1 MATSDRDRALREA
14 FRFDAGDLAANRA
27 GRISPRQDAL
37 LGAGRRGMLL
47 SLAVFAA
54 VMVGSVGL
62 VAFFD
67 RQLADA
73 GRPGRHRG
81 GSRRRSGRH
90 RRRLPPEPALPVGR
104 RLPEAERGP
113 GSGRGRVGLRE
124 RLPGAVRADVAAP
137 ARSGRPL
144 GRSSRVRSTA
154 STTWRDPWRTCCP
167 RNHSPA
173 GRRPGGPAA
182 ETATDAAEHETA
194 SAQIG
199 IVRRGYVIVVLIGL
213 LALGIPLA
221 GFFVRDLPGPP
232 APLRVDR
239 APRRWRVGFVWFAIS
254 WLDPGKRRRS

>member
-14 FRFDAGDLAANRA
+14 FRFDASDLAANRA

-67 RQLADA
+67 RQLQTPGGQSGIAVAA
-73 GRPGRHRG
+73 GLALVVIVAGYLQSRRYLSAA
-81 GSRRRSGRH
+81 GSRSLRAAQGPAEVVADSENDCRMRFGRAS
-90 RRRLPPEPALPVGR
+90 L
-104 RLPEAERGP
+104 
-113 GSGRGRVGLRE
+113 
-124 RLPGAVRADVAAP
+124 RLPGAAAVEAFEPGQEYRVYYLAGPVAHVLSAESLS
-137 ARSGRPL
+137 RGT
-144 GRSSRVRSTA
+144 SSR
-154 STTWRDPWRTCCP
+154 
-167 RNHSPA
+167 
-173 GRRPGGPAA
+173 GPAA

-221 GFFVRDLPGPP
+221 GFFVRDLPGR
-232 APLRVDR
+232 LRPF
-239 APRRWRVGFVWFAIS
+239 AWIGLLAAAVGFVWFAIS
-254 WLDPGKRRRS
+254 WLDPGKHRSS

>member
-14 FRFDAGDLAANRA
+14 FRFDASDLVANRA

-67 RQLADA
+67 RQLQTPGGQGSIAVAA
-73 GRPGRHRG
+73 GVALVVIVAGYLQSRRYLSAA
-81 GSRRRSGRH
+81 GSRKLSAAQGPAEVVSDSENDCRVRFGRTS
-90 RRRLPPEPALPVGR
+90 L
-104 RLPEAERGP
+104 
-113 GSGRGRVGLRE
+113 
-124 RLPGAVRADVAAP
+124 RLPGAAALGAFEPGQEYRVYYLAGPVAHVLSAESLS
-137 ARSGRPL
+137 REI
-144 GRSSRVRSTA
+144 SSR
-154 STTWRDPWRTCCP
+154 
-167 RNHSPA
+167 
-173 GRRPGGPAA
+173 GPAA

-199 IVRRGYVIVVLIGL
+199 IVRRGYVIVVVIGL

-221 GFFVRDLPGPP
+221 GFFVRDLSG
-232 APLRVDR
+232 PLRPFAWIGLLAV
-239 APRRWRVGFVWFAIS
+239 AVGFVWFAIR
-254 WLDPGKRRRS
+254 WLDPGKHRSS